1 VFSAL
6 RPNVDVWTVPVDANQ
21 GEVTGTMRPVTQNVS
36 FDGYPAISAD
46 GEKLAFISSRS
57 GNWDVWTRDLK
68 TGKEA
73 PATATPLQELQPV
86 LSRDG
91 STIFYRT
98 NQNQQTLVHRT
109 NFSGGVPTKLCEGC
123 GTPTDVFKGYLLLE
137 PPGAQAFH
145 IIDLASNRI
154 TNLVESTRPN
164 QIPFGGRFSPDG
176 RWIAFHATTER
187 PAEARQI
194 FVAPFRGWPD
204 ESGASPGDW
213 IPITDGEEMDRQCY
227 WSPDGN
233 LLYFLSDRDGFRCIW
248 AQPLDAGTK
257 RPDGEAKSVLHF
269 HRGRRSLR
277 GIGRV
282 SAIKLSV
289 ARDQLVFALGE
300 LTGNI
305 WMKDVQEQ
313 L

>member
-1 VFSAL
+1 M
-6 RPNVDVWTVPVDANQ
+6 Q
-21 GEVTGTMRPVTQNVS
+21 PVTQNIS

-57 GNWDVWTRDLK
+57 GNWDVWTHDLK

-73 PATATPLQELQPV
+73 PATATPLRELQPV

-91 STIFYRT
+91 STIFYCT
-98 NQNQQTLVHRT
+98 NENQQRFVYQT
-109 NFSGGVPTKLCEGC
+109 NFRGGVPTKLCEGC
-123 GTPTDVFKGYLLLE
+123 GIPADIFKGYLLLE
-137 PPGAQAFH
+137 PLGWTQAEPLGWTQAFA

-154 TNLVESTRPN
+154 TNLIESTRPN
-164 QIPFGGRFSPDG
+164 QMPYGGRFSPDG
-176 RWIAFHATTER
+176 RWIAFHATMER

-194 FVAPFRGWPD
+194 FVAPFRGWPE

-213 IPITDGEEMDRQCY
+213 IPITDGKEMDLQSY

-248 AQPLDAGTK
+248 AQPLDAGAK
-257 RPDGEAKSVLHF
+257 RPDGEAKSVLHL

-277 GIGRV
+277 GVGNRV

-313 L
+313 F